1 MEIEKMKDCLTAWDI
16 DYGIPVADSNFYLSW
31 ENSRLIEVCQ
41 QYGKKYHIR
50 PAIGV
55 NTLVSELTHQQM
67 VINGDSKTYHFI
79 LTKKIGAIE

>member
-1 MEIEKMKDCLTAWDI
+1 METAKIKDCLTAWDI
-16 DYGIPVADSNFYLSW
+16 DYGVPVAESDFYLSW
-31 ENSRLIEVCQ
+31 DNRRLIEVCQ

-55 NTLVSELTHQQM
+55 NALLSELTYQQM

-79 LTKKIGAIE
+79 LTKKTGAIK